1 MRHRESKK
9 VSFTIYVVLL
19 LFLVFL
25 IIYFLNYTV
34 GAPDNWTMAAT
45 VQDLEAADYSAVVSK
60 RTKDRGRV
68 ASIMQVRAAPASLT
82 PLLPRSLHPLS
93 PSIAPVAPICRR
105 LCGCWGTSI
114 DPHTQSLTFSAIVNA
129 TLDKIGKI
137 DPATSTV
144 LIGMFL
150 GNTFGFVLDT
160 MLASDEGL
168 REYLWS
174 PPAGMR
180 YALGSL
186 LR

>member
-1 MRHRESKK
+1 MC
-9 VSFTIYVVLL
+9 
-19 LFLVFL
+19 
-25 IIYFLNYTV
+25 
-34 GAPDNWTMAAT
+34 GAS
-45 VQDLEAADYSAVVSK
+45 V
-60 RTKDRGRV
+60 
-68 ASIMQVRAAPASLT
+68 
-82 PLLPRSLHPLS
+82 
-93 PSIAPVAPICRR
+93 
-105 LCGCWGTSI
+105 
-114 DPHTQSLTFSAIVNA
+114 DPHMQSLTFSAIVNA

-186 LR
+186 QC